1 MTRTLR
7 GTSTVWWSLPSRT
20 WWAARWPL
28 TSCFTTASIRRHF
41 LDTEWRSLNRWAKGR
56 APPSVYLLWSMLKAG
71 VFVCACCRLM
81 RSTSISCQPGRN
93 CSRRNSCKPGV
104 RSSSPPGG
112 AVLLWISC
120 MKFGGSLKRILLL
133 SSYPYLSPFL
143 HLPPFS
149 ILCHP
154 FFHSTSP
161 YSSHSPFFLSSFLP
175 FLFTYFPT
183 TFPCYHILTSI
194 SLHFFLPVSL
204 FFPYPFL
211 PAIISSFIPSLNS
224 SLSFILPP
232 YFLIHL
238 LSIILMSLIHFL
250 SKPLPPPI
258 SFVLDFLNNYHYLY
272 L

>member
-1 MTRTLR
+1 
-7 GTSTVWWSLPSRT
+7 
-20 WWAARWPL
+20 
-28 TSCFTTASIRRHF
+28 
-41 LDTEWRSLNRWAKGR
+41 
-56 APPSVYLLWSMLKAG
+56 MLKAG

-133 SSYPYLSPFL
+133 SSSPYLSPFL
-143 HLPPFS
+143 HLLPFS

-224 SLSFILPP
+224 SLSFVLPP

-258 SFVLDFLNNYHYLY
+258 SFVLDFLNNYQYLY
-272 L
+272 LQFFFTNIILFVKCVHVYALIFKISISFTGKKKKYLCKKKKAITKLKTKQKKTTIKQIH

>member
-1 MTRTLR
+1 
-7 GTSTVWWSLPSRT
+7 
-20 WWAARWPL
+20 
-28 TSCFTTASIRRHF
+28 
-41 LDTEWRSLNRWAKGR
+41 
-56 APPSVYLLWSMLKAG
+56 MLKAG

-161 YSSHSPFFLSSFLP
+161 YFSHSPFFLSSFLP

-224 SLSFILPP
+224 SLSFVLPP

-272 L
+272 LQFFFTNIILFVKCVHVYALIFKISISFTGKKKKEVLVQEKKAITKLKTKQKKNSNHKTDTLGC

>member
-1 MTRTLR
+1 
-7 GTSTVWWSLPSRT
+7 
-20 WWAARWPL
+20 
-28 TSCFTTASIRRHF
+28 
-41 LDTEWRSLNRWAKGR
+41 
-56 APPSVYLLWSMLKAG
+56 MLKAG

-133 SSYPYLSPFL
+133 SSSPYLSPFL

-272 L
+272 LQFFLLILYYLLNVFMYMHWFLKSQFHLQEKKEVLVQEKKSNYQTENKAKKNNNHKTDTLGC

>member
-1 MTRTLR
+1 
-7 GTSTVWWSLPSRT
+7 
-20 WWAARWPL
+20 
-28 TSCFTTASIRRHF
+28 
-41 LDTEWRSLNRWAKGR
+41 
-56 APPSVYLLWSMLKAG
+56 MLKAG

-133 SSYPYLSPFL
+133 SSSPYLSPFL
-143 HLPPFS
+143 HLLPFS

-258 SFVLDFLNNYHYLY
+258 SFVLDFLNNYQYLY
-272 L
+272 LQFFFTNIILFVKCVHVYALIFKISISFTGKKRSTCARKKKQLPNWKQSKKNNNHKTDTLGC